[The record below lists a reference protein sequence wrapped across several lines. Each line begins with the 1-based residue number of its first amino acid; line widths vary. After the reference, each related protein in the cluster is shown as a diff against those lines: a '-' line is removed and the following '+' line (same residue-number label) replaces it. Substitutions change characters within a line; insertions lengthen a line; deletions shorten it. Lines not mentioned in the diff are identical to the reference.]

1 MRKALSV
8 MLTCVMAASTL
19 AACSGNNNTNTNTKG
34 ASASA
39 PPTETSKPALLNDTG
54 FPIVNEPITM
64 SAMVMLSPAQPTDW
78 NEIRVW
84 QKYEEMTGIHM
95 EWDEYTSADMTEK
108 RNLALASNE
117 LPDVFFR
124 TKMPD
129 SDVDKYGADGSLMR
143 LNELIDQYAP
153 NFKAVMEKYPDI
165 RKGLETAEGNIYA
178 MPSLTDSPS
187 IEIWR
192 KLFLNRSWLDKAGM
206 SMPKTTEELYETLK
220 AFRDGDMNGNGQ
232 ADEVP
237 FTADSLD
244 EAIHVLRG
252 AFGLGNR
259 GMGNGN
265 WDVDPESG
273 ELRFFPI
280 SDAYK
285 ELLTFMNKLY
295 TEKLLDQE
303 IFTNTGAKVLAL
315 NEQNQ
320 VGAFS
325 FGNVIARANTNADDY
340 AGLDQALIGPA
351 GEQLYT
357 SARGHFGSKGA
368 FMISSSNPHPE
379 AAMRWI
385 DYFYSEEGIRML
397 YLGIEGESY
406 GKNADG
412 HYDFLPELVNEIPE
426 GSSFDQVVSKYVPY
440 AGGSLPT
447 LILEDYFKGGE
458 TQPSAKEAAE
468 KLRPYLP
475 DELWSPFGF
484 TAAEA
489 EEKLAMESD
498 IYPMVAQRTAEF
510 VMGKA
515 SLDEFDDYVKQIE
528 RMGLDRLR
536 EIYTAA
542 YERYTK

>member
-1 MRKALSV
+1 MKKAIPLILTGVLATSLLS
-8 MLTCVMAASTL
+8 
-19 AACSGNNNTNTNTKG
+19 ACSGNNNEKPEGTNG
-34 ASASA
+34 SATPAGTSA
-39 PPTETSKPALLNDTG
+39 PALLNETG
-54 FPIVNEPITM
+54 FPIVNEPVTM

-84 QKYEEMTGIHM
+84 QEYEKMTGIHM
-95 EWDEYTSADMTEK
+95 EWDAYTSADMTEK

-124 TKMPD
+124 TRMPD
-129 SDVDKYGADGSLMR
+129 GDVDKYGADGSLMK
-143 LNELIDQYAP
+143 LNDLIDKYAP
-153 NFKAVMEKYPDI
+153 NFKAVMEKYPDV
-165 RKGLETAEGNIYA
+165 RKGLATADGSIYA

-187 IEIWR
+187 IEIAR
-192 KLFLNRSWLDKAGM
+192 KLFLNKSWLEKVGKP
-206 SMPKTTEELYETLK
+206 MPKTTDELYETLK

-232 ADEVP
+232 VDEVP
-237 FTADSLD
+237 LTADSLD
-244 EAIHVLRG
+244 EVTQVLRG

-259 GMGNGN
+259 GTGNGN
-265 WDVDPESG
+265 WDVDPETG
-273 ELRFFPI
+273 ELRFFPV
-280 SDAYK
+280 SDQYK
-285 ELLTFMNKLY
+285 QLLTYMNKLY
-295 TEKLLDQE
+295 TEKLIDQE
-303 IFTNTGAKVLAL
+303 IFTNTGAKVLAM

-325 FGNVIARANTNADDY
+325 FGNVIARANSNADDY
-340 AGLDQALIGPA
+340 AGLDQALTGPN
-351 GEQLYT
+351 GDQLYT
-357 SARGHFGSKGA
+357 SARGHFGAKGA
-368 FMISSSNPHPE
+368 FMISSANKHPE

-412 HYDFLPELVNEIPE
+412 QYDFLPEIVNNIPE

-447 LILEDYFKGGE
+447 LILENYFKGGE

-468 KLRPYLP
+468 KLSPYLP
-475 DELWSPFGF
+475 DELWAPLAF
-484 TAAEA
+484 TAEEA

-498 IYPMVAQRTAEF
+498 INPMVSQMTAEF
-510 VMGKA
+510 VKGTL
-515 SLDEFDDYVKQIE
+515 SLNDFDKYVAQIE
-528 RMGLDRLR
+528 KMGLNRLQ
-536 EIYTAA
+536 EIYSAA

>member
-1 MRKALSV
+1 MRKAIPLLMTGV
-8 MLTCVMAASTL
+8 LAASLL
-19 AACSGNNNTNTNTKG
+19 AACSGNNNEKPEGTNGSGAPTGTN
-34 ASASA
+34 A
-39 PPTETSKPALLNDTG
+39 PALLNETG
-54 FPIVNEPITM
+54 FPIVNEPVTM

-84 QKYEEMTGIHM
+84 QEYEKLTGIHM
-95 EWDEYTSADMTEK
+95 EWDAYTSADMTEK

-129 SDVDKYGADGSLMR
+129 SDVDKYGSDGSLMK
-143 LNELIDQYAP
+143 LNDLIDKYAP
-153 NFKAVMEKYPDI
+153 NFKAVMEKYPDV
-165 RKGLETAEGNIYA
+165 RKGLATADGSIYA

-187 IEIWR
+187 IEIAR
-192 KLFLNRSWLDKAGM
+192 KLFLNKSWLEKAGKP
-206 SMPKTTEELYETLK
+206 MPRTTDELYETLK

-237 FTADSLD
+237 LTADSLD
-244 EAIHVLRG
+244 EVTQVLRG

-259 GMGNGN
+259 GTGNGN
-265 WDVDPESG
+265 WDVDPDTG

-280 SDAYK
+280 SDPYK
-285 ELLTFMNKLY
+285 QLLTYMNKLY
-295 TEKLLDQE
+295 TEKLIDQE

-320 VGAFS
+320 VGSFS
-325 FGNVIARANTNADDY
+325 FGNVIARANSNADDY
-340 AGLDQALIGPA
+340 AGLDQALTGPN
-351 GEQLYT
+351 GDQLYT
-357 SARGHFGSKGA
+357 SARGHFGAKGA
-368 FMISSSNPHPE
+368 FMISSSNPNPE

-406 GKNADG
+406 GKNAEG
-412 HYDFLPELVNEIPE
+412 QYDFLPEIVNNIPE

-458 TQPSAKEAAE
+458 TQPSAKAAAE
-468 KLRPYLP
+468 NLSAYLP
-475 DELWSPFGF
+475 DELWAPLAF
-484 TAAEA
+484 TADEA
-489 EEKLAMESD
+489 EEKQAMESD
-498 IYPMVAQRTAEF
+498 IYPMVSQLTAEF
-510 VMGKA
+510 VQGKL
-515 SLDEFDDYVKQIE
+515 SLNDFDKYVSQIE
-528 RMGLDRLR
+528 KMGLDRLH
-536 EIYTAA
+536 EIYSAA

>member
-1 MRKALSV
+1 MKKAVSLI
-8 MLTCVMAASTL
+8 LTCVIATSML
-19 AACSGNNNTNTNTKG
+19 AACSSNNNNAKPDGSGNG
-34 ASASA
+34 SATPA
-39 PPTETSKPALLNDTG
+39 TTDKPALLNETG
-54 FPIVNEPITM
+54 FPIVNEPVTM
-64 SAMVMLSPAQPTDW
+64 TAMVMISPAQPTDW

-84 QKYEEMTGIHM
+84 QEYEKLTGIRM
-95 EWDEYTSADMTEK
+95 DWDEYTSADMTEK

-117 LPDVFFR
+117 LPDMFFR
-124 TKMPD
+124 TRMPD

-143 LNELIDQYAP
+143 LNDLIDQYAP
-153 NFKAVMEKYPDI
+153 NFKAVMERYPDV
-165 RKGLETAEGNIYA
+165 RKGLATADGSIYA

-187 IEIWR
+187 IEIWH
-192 KLFLNRSWLDKAGM
+192 KLFLNESWLVKAGM
-206 SMPKTTEELYETLK
+206 SMPTTTDELYETLK
-220 AFRDGDMNGNGQ
+220 AFREGDMNENGQ

-252 AFGLGNR
+252 AIGLGNR

-265 WDVDPESG
+265 WDVDPETG
-273 ELRFFPI
+273 NPRFFPI
-280 SDAYK
+280 NDGYKQLLAY
-285 ELLTFMNKLY
+285 MNKLY
-295 TEKLLDQE
+295 AEKLLDQE

-340 AGLDQALIGPA
+340 AGLDAALTGP
-351 GEQLYT
+351 GGDQLYT

-368 FMISSSNPHPE
+368 FMISSSNKHPE

-406 GKNADG
+406 GKNAEG
-412 HYDFLPELVNEIPE
+412 QYDFLPEIVSNIPE

-447 LILEDYFKGGE
+447 LIMEDYFKGGE
-458 TQPSAKEAAE
+458 TQPSAKAAAE
-468 KLRPYLP
+468 RLSPYLP
-475 DELWSPFGF
+475 DELW
-484 TAAEA
+484 
-489 EEKLAMESD
+489 
-498 IYPMVAQRTAEF
+498 
-510 VMGKA
+510 
-515 SLDEFDDYVKQIE
+515 
-528 RMGLDRLR
+528 
-536 EIYTAA
+536 
-542 YERYTK
+542 

>member
-1 MRKALSV
+1 MRKAIPLV
-8 MLTCVMAASTL
+8 MTGVLAASLL
-19 AACSGNNNTNTNTKG
+19 AACSGNNNEKPEGTNG
-34 ASASA
+34 SAA
-39 PPTETSKPALLNDTG
+39 PTEASKPALLNDTG
-54 FPIVNEPITM
+54 FPIVNEPVTM

-84 QKYEEMTGIHM
+84 QEYEKLTGIHM
-95 EWDEYTSADMTEK
+95 EWDAYTSADMTEK

-129 SDVDKYGADGSLMR
+129 GDVDKYGADGSLMK
-143 LNELIDQYAP
+143 LNDLIDKYAP
-153 NFKAVMEKYPDI
+153 NFKAVMEKYPDV
-165 RKGLETAEGNIYA
+165 RKGLATADGSIYA

-187 IEIWR
+187 IEIAR
-192 KLFLNRSWLDKAGM
+192 KLFLNKNWLEKAGKP
-206 SMPKTTEELYETLK
+206 MPRTTDELYETLK

-237 FTADSLD
+237 LTADSLD
-244 EAIHVLRG
+244 EAVQVLRG

-259 GMGNGN
+259 GTGNGN
-265 WDVDPESG
+265 WDVDPETG

-280 SDAYK
+280 SDQYK
-285 ELLTFMNKLY
+285 QLLTYMNKLY
-295 TEKLLDQE
+295 TEKLIDQE
-303 IFTNTGAKVLAL
+303 IFTNTGAKVLAM

-351 GEQLYT
+351 GDQLYT

-368 FMISSSNPHPE
+368 FMISSANKHPE

-406 GKNADG
+406 GKNAEG
-412 HYDFLPELVNEIPE
+412 QYDFLPEIVNNIPE

-468 KLRPYLP
+468 KLSPYLP
-475 DELWSPFGF
+475 DELWAPFGF
-484 TAAEA
+484 TAEEA

-498 IYPMVAQRTAEF
+498 IYPMVSQLTAEF
-510 VMGKA
+510 VQGKL
-515 SLDEFDDYVKQIE
+515 SLNDFDKYVAQVEK
-528 RMGLDRLR
+528 MGLDRLQ
-536 EIYTAA
+536 EIYKAA